1 MTLRLINDNGTLKA
15 ENPDTGNTV
24 PIELG
29 ESVIQALSVSSAPS
43 NSDDVLRQTDAATL
57 SALNTLVGD
66 ATLDDSGDSRPPD
79 SHTLGGSEHDSDTI
93 SNLNSKISDATLDD
107 SGDSRP
113 PQSHDN
119 GAHSTAFVPQTD
131 VGSADGVASLASGGK
146 LTRSEV
152 PPLAITQTHTVS
164 AESDL
169 TGLSNANEG
178 DVGIVTNP
186 DPTETYI
193 LSGSDPSQSGNWVKI
208 AIETAPISSVNSQT
222 GDVSLSAGD
231 VGAVATGGH
240 GNAEHSKEFVSD
252 GDGTTRQIW
261 VIANGASDPAGA
273 GPEDIIFEE
282 Q

>member
-15 ENPDTGNTV
+15 ENPNTGSTV

-29 ESVIQALSVSSAPS
+29 ESVIQALSVPTAPS
-43 NSDDVLRQTDAATL
+43 ASDDVLRQTDASTL
-57 SALNTLVGD
+57 SALNSLVGN
-66 ATLDDSGDSRPPD
+66 ATLD
-79 SHTLGGSEHDSDTI
+79 
-93 SNLNSKISDATLDD
+93 A

-113 PQSHDN
+113 PQDHDN
-119 GAHSTAFVPQTD
+119 QAHSTDFVPQSD
-131 VGSADGVASLASGGK
+131 VGSSDGVASLASGGK

-152 PPLAITQTHTVS
+152 PPLAITETHTVS

-169 TGLSNANEG
+169 TNQSNANEG

-193 LSGSDPSQSGNWVKI
+193 LTGSDPSQASNWVKI
-208 AIETAPISSVNSQT
+208 AIETAPVSSVNSQT
-222 GDVSLSAGD
+222 GAVSLSAGD

-240 GNAEHSKEFVSD
+240 GNAEHSQEFVSD

-261 VIANGASDPAGA
+261 VISNGASDPAGA
-273 GPEDIIFEE
+273 GPDDIIFEE